1 LKKEKN
7 KVEML
12 VGLLVVSMAFRMAAR
27 KAKQTVVLSV
37 AGRVENSVIWLDS
50 KAVVKTAFPK
60 DVK

>member
-1 LKKEKN
+1 MKKEKN

-27 KAKQTVVLSV
+27 KAKQMVVLSV
-37 AGRVENSVIWLDS
+37 VGRVENSVIWSDS

>member
-1 LKKEKN
+1 
-7 KVEML
+7 ML

-37 AGRVENSVIWLDS
+37 AGRVENSVIWSDS